1 MKHHHHKFSKLRAKI
16 SPARRTR
23 NENAARRVMAQLL
36 LAELRR
42 RSGMTQRELAAALGI
57 KQPTLAQMEKQE
69 DIQVSTL
76 QRIVRALGGELDLV
90 VRLPQGDFRIQQF
103 DKKRSA

>member
-1 MKHHHHKFSKLRAKI
+1 MKHHKFSRLRSKMA
-16 SPARRTR
+16 PARQAR
-23 NENAARRVMAQLL
+23 NAKAARKMMAQILL
-36 LAELRR
+36 SELRR

-76 QRIVRALGGELDLV
+76 QRVVRALGGELDLI
-90 VRLPQGDFRIQQF
+90 VRLPQGDFRIEQF
-103 DKKRSA
+103 DKRRSA